1 MANLA
6 KAEKYASWLV
16 ANKAKKGTPEW
27 DTVKRAYLEV
37 RPSSGVEK
45 VEGTGRGINAGL
57 AQIAGAPVDIINNLP
72 RLANLL
78 PFVDGVGPIT
88 QNPVGGSQS
97 IQNAMK
103 DGLDLGYKD
112 IKDLPLDQRP
122 FARGGEVVGSSVGAL
137 VPVVGAASRLNPAQ
151 AMKSFTNQSGQK
163 IAVPQLQN
171 PRISSFTKDGQKVVV
186 DPALRSGPRGG
197 AVSNAVRD
205 IVQSQA
211 RSPAKALS
219 MEAAMTAGPAIGA
232 AAAERSN
239 PDDPTARMYAEL
251 LGGLGPAALAN
262 IVPNT
267 LSAGTRAVSTLA
279 PAGRQQAAA
288 ADLQK
293 TVIEQ
298 GGDPSLVAQAL
309 RANEGGS
316 GTAGQVSG
324 DKRLQAIENSLA
336 RKDPEFAANLKAQQ
350 AKASAEV
357 AEEAGNVIPIG
368 DQRRTIDR
376 IEARTVKILDGIDQR
391 VRKAS
396 AKVVAATQRLR
407 PNARPDAQRAASLQ
421 ARSAL
426 DAELKAQRK
435 LEGEL
440 WGKVDKTEKV
450 TMSAYQRAL
459 VKAQREDLAAGEK
472 LPDPATA
479 FGRQIAADDE
489 VFGAGSISSGNAIKQ
504 RSIFLRK
511 AREAGSGR
519 EPNYAE
525 ARIYNKL
532 ANAILS
538 DLGNIGRARGQLRP
552 ANRTAEAVKVANDF
566 SKGLNDIFGQPFVK
580 SVMRGEA
587 PADVTLDKSFSGS
600 DSARAANLDQAR
612 AATSGQNTEDLVSAQ
627 REFFLA
633 LARQAA
639 MPNGKVDPAQMK
651 SFLQK
656 NAQQAESLGLKANIE
671 NAQQEAEFLRIAE
684 AFAKKQD
691 PNVRKKS
698 LAAKI
703 IGADNLDDAV
713 GKALSSPNSHRELGR
728 LVALARR
735 SGGEEALAGMRS
747 AIIDGVIMRA
757 SPNNGSLSGKA
768 LTAQLEKPAGNRK
781 FLEALVDQGVLTKGQ
796 ARNFKALAKKAQ
808 QYDEAA
814 QNTATIN
821 DFLEKE
827 NMIVNFL
834 ARIGGANLAG
844 LMPTNAASPLI
855 VGAAGSRT
863 ARNIIENMPALR
875 VRQVIIE
882 AVKDPKL
889 MATLLEKP
897 TGIRAVGARDRRLNA
912 ALLQAGLLDGSELFE
927 EDNPNAQN

>member
-16 ANKAKKGTPEW
+16 ANKAKKGTQEW
-27 DTVKRAYLEV
+27 DAVKRAYLEV

-78 PFVDGVGPIT
+78 PFVDGVGPIS

-97 IQNAMK
+97 IQNVMK

-122 FARGGEVVGSSVGAL
+122 FARGGEVVGSSVGTL
-137 VPVVGAASRLNPAQ
+137 VPVVAAASRVAPAQ

-163 IAVPQLQN
+163 IAVPQLQPPKGN
-171 PRISSFTKDGQKVVV
+171 
-186 DPALRSGPRGG
+186 ALR
-197 AVSNAVRD
+197 NAARD

-267 LSAGTRAVSTLA
+267 LSAGTRAVSTLL

-298 GGDPSLVAQAL
+298 GGDPLRVAQAL

-357 AEEAGNVIPIG
+357 AEEAGSVIPIG

-391 VRKAS
+391 VRRAGAKA
-396 AKVVAATQRLR
+396 VAATQRLR

-459 VKAQREDLAAGEK
+459 VKAQREDLAAGEN
-472 LPDPATA
+472 LPNPATA
-479 FGRQIAADDE
+479 FGREIAADDD
-489 VFGAGSISSGNAIKQ
+489 VFGAGAISSGNAIKQ

-511 AREAGSGR
+511 AREAGSGLN
-519 EPNYAE
+519 PNYAE

-600 DSARAANLDQAR
+600 DSARTANMDQAR

-671 NAQQEAEFLRIAE
+671 TAQEQAEFLRIAE

-703 IGADNLDDAV
+703 IGADNLDDSV

-757 SPNNGSLSGKA
+757 SPNNGALSGKA
-768 LTAQLEKPAGNRK
+768 LTAQLDKPAGNRK

-814 QNTATIN
+814 QNTDTIN
-821 DFLEKE
+821 DFLAKE
-827 NMIVNFL
+827 NMIVNFI

-927 EDNPNAQN
+927 EDNPNAQE